1 MTSSTMTLSTQ
12 DLADRFY
19 RAISTRDWAVLAQIL
34 TPDATW
40 TFPGQNA
47 LTGTATGVE
56 EIAAKA
62 ELIGSYGIR
71 IGFEYVMFGTSSFI
85 IKLHNTG
92 RRADLILDEHL
103 GTVCTVRDGLIAS
116 ADTHLS
122 DLAMMD
128 AFFVPL
134 ARLS

>member
-1 MTSSTMTLSTQ
+1 MSTITPSAQ

-19 RAISTRDWAVLAQIL
+19 RSITTGDWPGLTQIL

-40 TFPGQNA
+40 RFPGDNM
-47 LTGTATGVE
+47 LTGTATGIP

-62 ELIGSYGIR
+62 RLIGSYGVK
-71 IGFEYVMFGTSSFI
+71 IGFEYVMFGTGSFI

-92 RRADLILDEHL
+92 RRGDLVLDEHL
-103 GTVCTVRDGLIAS
+103 GTVCTRRDDLIAT

-122 DLAMMD
+122 DITAMN

-134 ARLS
+134 SE